1 MGLLNLWRIARLSFL
16 GHACVKSLLV
26 LLRRHLL
33 SHVSLGNILARII
46 VVLSRSFSNGKV
58 LSHTR
63 LKNCNRLTLLESGLE
78 LDLSRNALKVFLLRF
93 RGLYY
98 RQVKLWMSA
107 HEFLWCLN
115 FLLDE
120 GLMAIHHFSKNI
132 LVRINHRLL
141 TIVDA
146 YETRPALGL
155 VILTMGWPLHL
166 FQGWPNPISLLGF
179 LDFIITYWFCHLPF

>member
-1 MGLLNLWRIARLSFL
+1 
-16 GHACVKSLLV
+16 
-26 LLRRHLL
+26 
-33 SHVSLGNILARII
+33 
-46 VVLSRSFSNGKV
+46 
-58 LSHTR
+58 
-63 LKNCNRLTLLESGLE
+63 
-78 LDLSRNALKVFLLRF
+78 
-93 RGLYY
+93 
-98 RQVKLWMSA
+98 MSA

-155 VILTMGWPLHL
+155 VILAMGWPLHL
-166 FQGWPNPISLLGF
+166 FQG
-179 LDFIITYWFCHLPF
+179 